1 MRILHLLGTVN
12 LPRNPDKD
20 PASGIVRAALETARI
35 QARDGHRITIAA
47 SGSHRWSALWEG
59 VTLLSLPEW
68 KWAKITV
75 RGRTLDL
82 RKHAAFI
89 WLTLTHKYHVIHSHN
104 YGYLR
109 FLKSP
114 HKVMHF
120 HADPLAKDFSA
131 AVWKPEDFATVKGT
145 ASHVVAVSQF
155 IKKQL
160 VAAMGLDT
168 VVSVVPNGVHL
179 DAFSSS
185 RLAGERAKVRTNLHI
200 PPDAVVFLYCGAIN
214 RVKGVLNLA
223 HAFQEVA
230 KVSVHAYLV
239 IAGSS
244 SLWGGNH
251 VGDPYESEVQNILA
265 VPEVDG
271 RVKFTGLLGHDN
283 LPALYQAADVVV
295 VPSLTEAFGMS
306 ALEAMASG
314 KPVIASNTGGLP
326 ELIRPENGILI
337 EPGNV
342 QDLVAAMMVLIQ
354 SPTTRNHLGSNGRHA
369 AQHMTWASAGRI
381 MRDVYAA
388 MGRRGRAH
396 GGNDRLQNLP
406 ESQGGDLS

>member
-12 LPRNPDKD
+12 LPHDPDKD

-35 QARDGHRITIAA
+35 QARDGHHITIAA
-47 SGSHRWSALWEG
+47 SGSHRWSARWEG

-68 KWAKITV
+68 KWARITF

-89 WLTLTHKYHVIHSHN
+89 GLTLMRKYHVIHSHN

-109 FLKSP
+109 FLKSA

-131 AVWKPEDFATVKGT
+131 AVWKPEDFATVKRT
-145 ASHVVAVSQF
+145 ASHFVAVSQF
-155 IKKQL
+155 VKKQL

-168 VVSVVPNGVHL
+168 FVSVVPNGVHI
-179 DAFSSS
+179 DAFASS
-185 RLAGERAKVRTNLHI
+185 RLAGEGDKVRTNLHI

-230 KVSVHAYLV
+230 KLSVHAYLV

-244 SLWGGNH
+244 GLWGGNH
-251 VGDPYESEVQNILA
+251 GGDTYESEVQNILA
-265 VPEVDG
+265 SPELDG

-314 KPVIASNTGGLP
+314 KPAIASNTGGLP
-326 ELIRPENGILI
+326 EIIRPENGILV

-342 QDLVAAMMVLIQ
+342 QDLVAAMVVLIQ
-354 SPTTRNHLGSNGRHA
+354 SPTTRTQLGSNGRHA
-369 AQHMTWASAGRI
+369 AQHMTWESAGRI

-388 MGRRGRAH
+388 MGRSGRTRGRDGRLQHLPEAK
-396 GGNDRLQNLP
+396 GGN
-406 ESQGGDLS
+406 LS